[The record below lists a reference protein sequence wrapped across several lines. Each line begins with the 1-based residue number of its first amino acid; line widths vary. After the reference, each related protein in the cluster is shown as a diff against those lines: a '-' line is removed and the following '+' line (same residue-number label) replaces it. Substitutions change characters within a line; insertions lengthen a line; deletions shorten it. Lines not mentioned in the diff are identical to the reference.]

1 MGGSGP
7 LGPLILWRSVSGPP
21 GIFDPPG
28 ISASLGIPD
37 LLRSLV
43 TCGLWSIWGL
53 WFPWVSD
60 PLGYLV
66 HMGSLTH
73 LGVFHPH
80 NHDPLY
86 SSCGDHLGRVWS
98 RYNRGLFP
106 LFSPHSSSR
115 PRPEVREFSSPR
127 GGQKPTV
134 LPGGSPEQLPFGG
147 TPGPASRVWVT
158 LGLRGTVRGETLSP
172 ELRGRGRG

>member
-7 LGPLILWRSVSGPP
+7 LGSLILWRSVSGPP

-37 LLRSLV
+37 LLRSPV

-60 PLGYLV
+60 PLGIWSTWNLLPTW
-66 HMGSLTH
+66 GSSFLTTTTPYTQPVETPWAEFG
-73 LGVFHPH
+73 LGTIVACF
-80 NHDPLY
+80 
-86 SSCGDHLGRVWS
+86 
-98 RYNRGLFP
+98 
-106 LFSPHSSSR
+106 PHSSSR

-147 TPGPASRVWVT
+147 TPGPSSRVWVT